1 LQNSKFKPK
10 NRITEDEN
18 NISFDQKFYQDID
31 TSELVKR
38 RQKNEAYL
46 EEIEKTIMDNIES
59 SKSIID
65 KNKEMTERV
74 KDDSQEHKSTFL
86 LNYNKRKYN
95 IQESGNNK
103 NKFNYHKIV
112 KKTK

>member
-1 LQNSKFKPK
+1 MQNSKFKPK

-38 RQKNEAYL
+38 RQENEAYL

-65 KNKEMTERV
+65 QNKEMTERV